1 MIKLSVSS
9 IGTFEK
15 CPKKYHYRY
24 IEKPNVPRSKW
35 NFTEFGSCAHLIL
48 ELFHEKILEDPSI
61 DESEYSSLMKEC
73 FKKAVK
79 KFDLNLLS
87 TPAWSPSGEKD
98 GMVLLKEIMQTYLD
112 KIREDGMPD
121 VVGIEVPY
129 EIEMADGVLV
139 RGYIDRIDRVSN
151 GEYKVVDYKT
161 SKSLKYMTNFQLLV
175 YGEVVRR
182 IYDDARIVHGSYL
195 MLKHGC
201 KDMSWT
207 FTDRDLDQCVKT
219 ISKTADQIKSE
230 TRWVKKP
237 SMLCKWCDYESICQ
251 GSWTE

>member
-1 MIKLSVSS
+1 M
-9 IGTFEK
+9 GTYEN

-24 IEKPNVPRSKW
+24 IEKPDVIRAKW
-35 NFTEFGSCAHLIL
+35 NFTEFGSCAHLAL
-48 ELFHEKILEDPSI
+48 ELFHEKLMDDSSI
-61 DESEYSSLMKEC
+61 GASEYSGLMKEC

-79 KFDLNLLS
+79 KFDLSLLS
-87 TPAWSPSGEKD
+87 EPAWSPDGEK
-98 GMVLLKEIMQTYLD
+98 GGLELLKDIMQTYLD
-112 KIREDGMPD
+112 KIRENGLPE
-121 VVGIEVPY
+121 VIGIEVPY
-129 EIEMADGVLV
+129 EIEMEDGVIV
-139 RGYIDRIDRVSN
+139 RGYIDRIDKISD

-175 YGEVVRR
+175 YAEVVRR
-182 IYDDARIVHGSYL
+182 LYDDAKVVHGSYL

-201 KDMSWT
+201 KEMSWT
-207 FTDRDLDQCVKT
+207 FTDRDLDQCAKA
-219 ISKTADQIKSE
+219 IKKTAEQIKSE